1 LSVELVHCA
10 TTLARCPS
18 GWHEERRIAIAR
30 NSQRCG
36 MLDENCF
43 TEANFS
49 AIRQRIVEGPE
60 RLGNQW

>member
-1 LSVELVHCA
+1 
-10 TTLARCPS
+10 
-18 GWHEERRIAIAR
+18 
-30 NSQRCG
+30 